1 MTATLWV
8 RTSDGWLTE
17 HAKAENV
24 HIEGD
29 ELVYEPVRY

>member
-17 HAKAENV
+17 HADPLHI

-29 ELVYEPVRY
+29 EVV